1 MPYNDFSSGGTTG
14 QGAFRMKSSRESH
27 VSVWQDFRTTLE
39 MIKIEHSV
47 FALPFA
53 LIGALLA
60 ARGWPTTHQLF
71 WIVVAMV
78 GARSAAMSFN
88 RLIDR
93 KLDAQNPRTAQR
105 ALPAGFLTAR
115 FVTGFALLSSAT
127 LVFAAYQLNPLAFR
141 LSPVALAIL
150 FLYSYTKR
158 FTILSHLVLGFCL
171 GIAPAAAWIAIRG
184 TLAPSILLLT
194 AAVTLWTAGFDIL
207 YACQDVDFDQRAGLH
222 SVPQRWG
229 IARALQI
236 SAGMH
241 GLMVILLLGLAWVER
256 LGWISVAGVAVV
268 GALLIYEHR
277 LVKPF
282 DLSRLDAAF
291 FNTNGWIGIL
301 LLLFWGFDIVVHSG

>member
-1 MPYNDFSSGGTTG
+1 MQNDGSGF
-14 QGAFRMKSSRESH
+14 AL
-27 VSVWQDFRTTLE
+27 WQRIGITLE

-60 ARGWPTTHQLF
+60 ARGWPSGRQLL
-71 WIVVAMV
+71 WIVVAMI

-93 KLDAQNPRTAQR
+93 SLDAQNPRTAQR
-105 ALPAGFLTAR
+105 ALPAGLLSAR
-115 FVTGFALLSSAT
+115 FVTGFALLSSAV
-127 LVFAAYQLNPLAFR
+127 LVVAANQLNPLAFR

-150 FLYSYTKR
+150 FVYSYTKR
-158 FTILSHLVLGFCL
+158 FTVLSHLVLGFCL

-207 YACQDVDFDQRAGLH
+207 YACQDVDFDRRIGLH
-222 SVPQRWG
+222 SIPQRWG
-229 IARALQI
+229 IARALQV
-236 SAGMH
+236 SAAMH
-241 GLMVILLLGLAWVER
+241 GLMVVLLLWLAWVEQ

-268 GALLIYEHR
+268 GTLLVYEHR
-277 LVKPF
+277 LIKPF

-301 LLLFWGFDIVVHSG
+301 LLLFWGFDIVTHSG